1 MPRSRASLF
10 LALAAFASFACAAL
24 ADAPLGTSRLAAR
37 VAEDT
42 VAFEGAAYDGCCDD
56 ANAADLLDCCRT
68 GGCCPTASGSAGAD
82 GAPAFLSCCATK
94 RGTRASNAAR
104 SRVTSLGPSYD
115 GCCTPSSD
123 GAPLMDC
130 CAAGG
135 CCPTA
140 AGASL
145 SCCAATSATKKSAIP
160 GTPSRSRGSLRRA
173 GALPRLGTSR
183 PSVAQPV
190 DPEIAFVPAEEAS
203 ADDPVYGRF
212 ARAEPG
218 GEGYYA
224 AAAAAEGQAESDAD
238 AADPDALRVVA
249 QTANDDTADPVDPM
263 DDAVRVKYVVDMHAE
278 KPVAGSSED
287 HSPEKVRER
296 REAAHEAR
304 GAEWWVRRERK
315 RERWRS
321 AALQVAAVACLVVW
335 LTALVV
341 SWVLKRAD
349 GRSEDEQSAAD
360 REKEP
365 LLAA

>member
-1 MPRSRASLF
+1 
-10 LALAAFASFACAAL
+10 
-24 ADAPLGTSRLAAR
+24 
-37 VAEDT
+37 
-42 VAFEGAAYDGCCDD
+42 
-56 ANAADLLDCCRT
+56 
-68 GGCCPTASGSAGAD
+68 
-82 GAPAFLSCCATK
+82 
-94 RGTRASNAAR
+94 
-104 SRVTSLGPSYD
+104 
-115 GCCTPSSD
+115 
-123 GAPLMDC
+123 
-130 CAAGG
+130 
-135 CCPTA
+135 
-140 AGASL
+140 
-145 SCCAATSATKKSAIP
+145 
-160 GTPSRSRGSLRRA
+160 
-173 GALPRLGTSR
+173 
-183 PSVAQPV
+183 V

-249 QTANDDTADPVDPM
+249 QTANDDAADPVDPM